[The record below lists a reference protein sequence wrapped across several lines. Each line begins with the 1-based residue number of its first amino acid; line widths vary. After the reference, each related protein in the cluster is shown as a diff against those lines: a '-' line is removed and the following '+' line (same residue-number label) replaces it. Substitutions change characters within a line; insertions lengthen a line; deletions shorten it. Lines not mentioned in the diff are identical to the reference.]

1 MDRQFYDEM
10 DAAIGHPDV
19 EVFHF
24 GVKFPGWN
32 ETWSLAENLNSKF
45 PGIQFDIVYSKDF
58 YQEYDS
64 RLTNPVVTH
73 TFGDCWN
80 PMECSRN
87 GLYVYHDVIGT
98 HYAGL
103 LMDLFRPEQWK
114 EKILWK
120 ANQFK
125 EQGNEAKF
133 ASTPHPV
140 LRGCKSKQV
149 PLRTTMTDGIKAG
162 IIKNA
167 TIWGHP
173 GYDLPSGANNANCTL
188 LEDGRYHY
196 NDPRV
201 EPLRKTQRAFAQA
214 LRDHQIC
221 LFDSSHIRKAIRKYH
236 EAFFSGCVVAADVP
250 IEMEEMFRDVVIL
263 LRKEMT
269 AEEVNEVVQEY
280 LKDKERLAW
289 MAEEAF
295 YRARQHWTC
304 RNRVDRLLEVS
315 ARVLRGERGYW
326 FPFGFS
332 ATCRHYP
339 NMKDYSNGYC

>member
-1 MDRQFYDEM
+1 
-10 DAAIGHPDV
+10 
-19 EVFHF
+19 
-24 GVKFPGWN
+24 
-32 ETWSLAENLNSKF
+32 
-45 PGIQFDIVYSKDF
+45 
-58 YQEYDS
+58 
-64 RLTNPVVTH
+64 
-73 TFGDCWN
+73 
-80 PMECSRN
+80 MECSRN

-125 EQGNEAKF
+125 EQGNEANQTHCVQESVFYPTKRKNLTEKWED
-133 ASTPHPV
+133 SRPHLIQFYGAVNP
-140 LRGCKSKQV
+140 SKY

-167 TIWGHP
+167 TIWSHP
-173 GYDLPSGANNANCTL
+173 GYDLPSGSNNANLTH

-250 IEMEEMFRDVVIL
+250 IEMEEMFRDVVIP

-295 YRARQHWTC
+295 HRARQHWTC
-304 RNRVDRLLEVS
+304 KNRVDRLLEVS